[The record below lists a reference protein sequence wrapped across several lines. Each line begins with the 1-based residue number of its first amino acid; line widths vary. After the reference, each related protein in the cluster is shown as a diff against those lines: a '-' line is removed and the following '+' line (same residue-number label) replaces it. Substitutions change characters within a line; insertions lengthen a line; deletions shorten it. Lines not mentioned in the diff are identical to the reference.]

1 MGSYHLWDYDWTPLS
16 QNPCW
21 NHTTIL
27 SLRDVLRI
35 SCKNT
40 LVGRLRESK
49 LYGIEWNGSTV
60 AIVCRR
66 LNVKEG
72 LYEYELACSSESLR
86 FSLSFWLN
94 RKFGKSEFFGIFR
107 IFRQLAQGRDLTEK
121 PQGPPGDRTRDHDH
135 FTHRAPP
142 DPTWPRD
149 HERSGAKVGAPKGVG
164 KMLSWARPRELGQGG
179 TRAQPL
185 SLPWNKGTREQGNKW
200 TGH

>member
-27 SLRDVLRI
+27 SLRDILRI

-40 LVGRLRESK
+40 LVGRLKESK
-49 LYGIEWNGSTV
+49 LYGIEWNGSIV

-121 PQGPPGDRTRDHDH
+121 TEPAEEGDPLPRHPPS
-135 FTHRAPP
+135 
-142 DPTWPRD
+142 WSPRPALAR
-149 HERSGAKVGAPKGVG
+149 RSGAKVGGPKGC
-164 KMLSWARPRELGQGG
+164 REDALV
-179 TRAQPL
+179 
-185 SLPWNKGTREQGNKW
+185 S
-200 TGH
+200 